1 VVSLNQNKFWLLV
14 VGFLL
19 YAYAG
24 IGLISPTTVFTAGIF
39 NWIILVIGAAVMALG
54 FDK

>member
-1 VVSLNQNKFWLLV
+1 MNQNKFCLLV
-14 VGFLL
+14 AGFLL

-24 IGLISPTTVFTAGIF
+24 IGLITPTTVFTAGIY
-39 NWIILVIGAAVMALG
+39 NWIILIIGAAVMALG